1 MHEDCNRSG
10 ESLRLLLS
18 LDLEEQLERELG
30 DARIVC
36 RRSILWSG
44 AGYLAKRS
52 AERCARIAEVC
63 VVEEI
68 EVFGSELQR
77 GTFGKGEIAS
87 DGHIDVGIAW
97 SDEGAFDD
105 AAVIWRRV

>member
-18 LDLEEQLERELG
+18 RDLEEQLERELG

-77 GTFGKGEIAS
+77 CAFGKGEVAS
-87 DGHIDVGIAW
+87 DGHIHVGVTRPN
-97 SDEGAFDD
+97 EGAFGY
-105 AAVIWRRV
+105 AAVIWRWV